1 MGIYVQK
8 NIHVSLDCLW
18 YSTIREKMD
27 IPHEHWISNEA
38 YIITVMRFSCSYF
51 CFGERRLVD
60 HVESQMLIFIPHPKV
75 WILVFLFA
83 VKNVQWWTR
92 IWKKML
98 IMSVKYET
106 FMCELFGVFF
116 FLKED
121 IHITHIFSILAFVNA
136 RMDKFLSNIPVQLN
150 LSADIYSA
158 GATKHSL
165 GILVNTYT
173 LWLCDT
179 HKELY
184 CKDFKI
190 ARPGRPVSRH
200 QIRKF
205 PTNSGFRCSQH
216 LRWQIL
222 YNCL

>member
-1 MGIYVQK
+1 MRIFFSWAYMFKK

-116 FLKED
+116 FKGG
-121 IHITHIFSILAFVNA
+121 HTHYTYL
-136 RMDKFLSNIPVQLN
+136 LN
-150 LSADIYSA
+150 L
-158 GATKHSL
+158 
-165 GILVNTYT
+165 
-173 LWLCDT
+173 
-179 HKELY
+179 
-184 CKDFKI
+184 
-190 ARPGRPVSRH
+190 
-200 QIRKF
+200 
-205 PTNSGFRCSQH
+205 GFCE
-216 LRWQIL
+216 
-222 YNCL
+222 CTDG

>member
-92 IWKKML
+92 IWKKCWLWALNMRHSCVSYL
-98 IMSVKYET
+98 GS
-106 FMCELFGVFF
+106 FF
-116 FLKED
+116 FKGG
-121 IHITHIFSILAFVNA
+121 HTHYTYL
-136 RMDKFLSNIPVQLN
+136 LN
-150 LSADIYSA
+150 L
-158 GATKHSL
+158 
-165 GILVNTYT
+165 
-173 LWLCDT
+173 
-179 HKELY
+179 
-184 CKDFKI
+184 
-190 ARPGRPVSRH
+190 
-200 QIRKF
+200 
-205 PTNSGFRCSQH
+205 GFCE
-216 LRWQIL
+216 
-222 YNCL
+222 CTDG